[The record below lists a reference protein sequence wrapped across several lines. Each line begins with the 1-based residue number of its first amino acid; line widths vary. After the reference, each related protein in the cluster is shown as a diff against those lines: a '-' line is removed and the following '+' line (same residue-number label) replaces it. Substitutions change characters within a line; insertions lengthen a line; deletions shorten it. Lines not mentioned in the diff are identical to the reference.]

1 MKLENEFVVNAPIE
15 RAWEVLTDIPEIAPC
30 LPGARL
36 TGQEGNV
43 YTGKVKIKVGPV
55 TAEYA
60 GTADF
65 LTLDKENYHVDIDA
79 KGRDSRGSGNASAVI
94 TADMVPVD
102 TGTQVTITTDLKI
115 SGKVA
120 QFGRGVIG
128 DVSKKLIDQFVE
140 CIEAKLDHEAT
151 SPEDAIEQVTSASAA
166 IQASEASSD
175 ASATEV
181 TEHVDDAAGGNADSA
196 TDAVTAAD
204 AVTATG
210 DAAPANPV
218 SGAGDAIAGASA
230 AVAAAGAGAVAA
242 AAPIKRTFDQP
253 DEELE
258 ALDLVDAA
266 GGAVFKRII
275 PLVVLVAVVLLIIWL
290 ATR

>member
-1 MKLENEFVVNAPIE
+1 MKLENEFVVNVPVD

-65 LTLDKENYHVDIDA
+65 LTLDKDNYHVEIDA
-79 KGRDSRGSGNASAVI
+79 KGRDKRGSGNASAVI

-102 TGTQVTITTDLKI
+102 DGTQVTIVTDLKI

-128 DVSKKLIDQFVE
+128 DVSEKLIGQFVE
-140 CIEAKLDHEAT
+140 CIEAKLDPDAT
-151 SPEDAIEQVTSASAA
+151 SPEDAIEQVASTPTSTPTSTSTPESTSAASPVTDPVPAPAA
-166 IQASEASSD
+166 VPASERVA
-175 ASATEV
+175 AMVE
-181 TEHVDDAAGGNADSA
+181 DAAASTAGNDAD
-196 TDAVTAAD
+196 
-204 AVTATG
+204 
-210 DAAPANPV
+210 
-218 SGAGDAIAGASA
+218 ASA
-230 AVAAAGAGAVAA
+230 AV
-242 AAPIKRTFDQP
+242 PTSRTFEQP
-253 DEELE
+253 EEELE
-258 ALDLVDAA
+258 ALDLMDAA
-266 GGAVFKRII
+266 GGAVFKRFI
-275 PLVVLVAVVLLIIWL
+275 PLLVGVVVVLLVIWF
-290 ATR
+290 ATRG